1 MMNRFILK
9 QLVISGGGHEDS
21 VIEFKNGFNLIVGP
35 SNTGKSLIMDCIDY
49 AFGFTPKSDRP
60 SKIVDNNNGYTHVT
74 LSVQTKFGLVTL
86 KREIGTNTICV
97 TSSDHNI
104 DSGIY
109 GAGSN
114 TKKVLMMLF

>member
-1 MMNRFILK
+1 MNRFILK

-74 LSVQTKFGLVTL
+74 LSIKTNYGIVIL
-86 KREIGTNTICV
+86 KRKIGTNTICV
-97 TSSDHNI
+97 TSSGRNI

-109 GAGSN
+109 GVGSN
-114 TKKVLMMLF
+114 TKKKY